1 MFNTSKWF
9 PHWNDEDIE
18 ACAFKLKPGT
28 NKMKRIVQIK
38 VKFIFFTII
47 HEIKLILILI
57 LEVTILKRNISTRK
71 QNIIFTCSSLCSK
84 I

>member
-38 VKFIFFTII
+38 VKFI
-47 HEIKLILILI
+47 
-57 LEVTILKRNISTRK
+57 
-71 QNIIFTCSSLCSK
+71 SSLSSLK
-84 I
+84 